1 MPRNNFST
9 EEQEIAP
16 HVFRKITHLNNL
28 MMVLLRFE
36 NGPMPKAD
44 PYHNHPHEQ
53 ITYVIKGKLNFMIEG
68 ISHPLQ
74 AGDTISIASGLEHTI
89 QTLSETV
96 ELIDCFSPIRE
107 DFIPKM

>member
-1 MPRNNFST
+1 MFMFLKAHFLGKFCCFLLFSV
-9 EEQEIAP
+9 Q
-16 HVFRKITHLNNL
+16 VGL

-107 DFIPKM
+107 DFIPKI